1 MLWRFRS
8 NVALFASAIL
18 LLAILS
24 ICWIQTISKYAVSV
38 PPPTMPFTPEVVSD
52 DITQDNPRW
61 SWNPDKDRNNHR
73 LSEAQCSS
81 AFPLLYKEIDRAASY
96 WKARGGQVKILQE
109 NTDLDWSWDA

>member
-1 MLWRFRS
+1 MQQHSPIEQRQEH
-8 NVALFASAIL
+8 
-18 LLAILS
+18 LS
-24 ICWIQTISKYAVSV
+24 LTDN
-38 PPPTMPFTPEVVSD
+38 FNL
-52 DITQDNPRW
+52 TQDNPRW

-109 NTDLDWSWDA
+109 NIDLDWSWDA